1 MAKRI
6 GFVGIVLEDLR
17 QSARVNEIISEF
29 GDMVTGRIGVPDH
42 ARGIA
47 VIGLLVEGTNER
59 IGAFTGM
66 LGNVRGVSVKS
77 AMTAKQWAEQ
87 SADRKNTEE

>member
-1 MAKRI
+1 MTKRI
-6 GFVGIVLEDLR
+6 GFVGIVLEDLS
-17 QSARVNEIISEF
+17 QSGRINEIISAY

-59 IGAFTGM
+59 IGAFTGT
-66 LGNVRGVSVKS
+66 LGNVRGASVKS
-77 AMTAKQWAEQ
+77 ALTAKEWPAEQ
-87 SADRKNTEE
+87 